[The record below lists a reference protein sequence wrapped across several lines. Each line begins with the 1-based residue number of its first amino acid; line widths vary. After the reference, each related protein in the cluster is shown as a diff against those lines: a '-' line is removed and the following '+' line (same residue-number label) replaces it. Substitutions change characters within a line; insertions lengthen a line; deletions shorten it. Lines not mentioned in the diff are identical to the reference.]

1 MLYVSSSEVYG
12 KKNTDGPFIEGNYGE
27 IDIDNIRSS
36 YAVAKRASEML
47 CKAYFSEYGVNATI
61 VRPGHIYGPSAKKI
75 R

>member
-1 MLYVSSSEVYG
+1 MLEYARNNKVRKLLYVSSSEVYG

-47 CKAYFSEYGVNATI
+47 CKLFCIGSV
-61 VRPGHIYGPSAKKI
+61 
-75 R
+75 